1 MMNQGGE
8 VTVMTLRSGVTR
20 RAYVRVPL
28 EIGVGASNDLP
39 LALAEA
45 DAVDVEVVDDNE
57 VLVTVNGA
65 AGLVEVYYFDA
76 EGVRMLK
83 FEEIVSSP
91 SDMSLLFVVAE
102 AAVVDG
108 GALAGLEDVEI
119 EAVTEAK
126 KMTRS
131 GEVWQFAV
139 RMSWLYAD
147 GPAAAVGGGR
157 RDRRTVVRSFRRVVY

>member
-83 FEEIVSSP
+83 FEEEVGSP
-91 SDMSLLFVVAE
+91 GEMSLLFVVAE

-108 GALAGLEDVEI
+108 GFLAGLADVEI

-126 KMTRS
+126 RMTRS
-131 GEVWQFAV
+131 GEVWSFAV
-139 RMSWLYAD
+139 RLSWLYAD
-147 GPAAAVGGGR
+147 DGQAAAIGGGR
-157 RDRRTVVRSFRRVVY
+157 RDRRTVVRSFRLG